1 MSDWFFGLSIWA
13 MAIIVFAVTY
23 LLAAVI
29 FTVVTRLATGD
40 RARNFKAL
48 TPAMLSPLGAVFAL
62 LLVFSAEPVW
72 TNYTHAKQ
80 AIATEA
86 SGLRDALILAGS
98 LPAGTQAPLRK
109 LVGAYVT
116 ESVNQ
121 EWPAMA
127 GNRIT
132 ALTHN
137 VCGCSEEL
145 LTAMQYMRGLTL
157 EGDGQRVIQRDIIE
171 ALEKVRT
178 ARRER
183 ILVSEDDAGDLR
195 FLGLVVIGLCLLT
208 WIALVHSDNRRS
220 CAIALAL
227 FATVIATSSLLIV
240 SYTNP
245 FSGGHALSPRILQ
258 EVME

>member
-1 MSDWFFGLSIWA
+1 
-13 MAIIVFAVTY
+13 MALAVFAVTY
-23 LLAAVI
+23 LLATVI
-29 FTVVTRLATGD
+29 FLVVTRLATGE
-40 RARNFKAL
+40 RGRNFKAL

-72 TNYTHAKQ
+72 TNYNQAKQ
-80 AIATEA
+80 AIAAEA
-86 SGLRDALILAGS
+86 SGLRDVLILAKI
-98 LPAGTQAPLRK
+98 LPPDTQDRLQT
-109 LVGAYVT
+109 LVGAYVAQ
-116 ESVNQ
+116 SVNK

-127 GNRIT
+127 SDNIT

-145 LTAMQYMRGLTL
+145 LTAMTAMRGLKPAD
-157 EGDGQRVIQRDIIE
+157 DGQRVVQRDIVD
-171 ALEKVRT
+171 ALEKVRA
-178 ARRER
+178 ARRTR
-183 ILVSEDDAGDLR
+183 ILISEDDAGNLR

-208 WIALVHSDNRRS
+208 WIGLVHADNRRS

-227 FATVIATSSLLIV
+227 FATVIAMSSLLIV

-258 EVME
+258 EVMD

>member
-1 MSDWFFGLSIWA
+1 MSDWFFSLSVLA
-13 MAIIVFAVTY
+13 MAVIVFAVTY
-23 LLAAVI
+23 LLATVI
-29 FTVVTRLATGD
+29 FLVVTRAATGSS
-40 RARNFKAL
+40 AKNFKAL

-72 TNYTHAKQ
+72 TNFTHAKQ

-86 SGLRDALILAGS
+86 SGLRDALILAKS
-98 LPAGTQAPLRK
+98 MPAETQMRLRT
-109 LVGAYVT
+109 LVGAYVA
-116 ESVNQ
+116 ESVNK

-127 GNRIT
+127 AGRVT

-145 LTAMQYMRGLTL
+145 LTAMQYMRGLKL
-157 EGDGQRVIQRDIIE
+157 EDDGQRVIQRDIIE

-183 ILVSEDDAGDLR
+183 ILVSEDDAGNLR

-208 WIALVHSDNRRS
+208 WIGLVHADNRRS

-227 FATVIATSSLLIV
+227 FATVIAMSSLLIV

-258 EVME
+258 EVMD

>member
-1 MSDWFFGLSIWA
+1 MSDWFFGLSVLA
-13 MAIIVFAVTY
+13 MAVIVFAVTY
-23 LLAAVI
+23 QLAAI
-29 FTVVTRLATGD
+29 IYFVVTRMATGD
-40 RARNFKAL
+40 RVRNFKAL

-72 TNYTHAKQ
+72 TNYNHAKQ

-86 SGLRDALILAGS
+86 SGLRDALILAQS
-98 LPAGTQAPLRK
+98 LPAETQAPLRK
-109 LVGAYVT
+109 LIGAYVAQ
-116 ESVNQ
+116 SVNQ

-127 GNRIT
+127 QDRVT

-145 LTAMQYMRGLTL
+145 LTAMQYMRGLKL
-157 EGDGQRVIQRDIIE
+157 ADDDQRVIQRDIIQ

-195 FLGLVVIGLCLLT
+195 FLGLVVIGLCVLT

-227 FATVIATSSLLIV
+227 FGTVIAMSSLLIV

-245 FSGGHALSPRILQ
+245 YSGGHALSPRILQ
-258 EVME
+258 EVMD

>member
-1 MSDWFFGLSIWA
+1 L
-13 MAIIVFAVTY
+13 
-23 LLAAVI
+23 
-29 FTVVTRLATGD
+29 VTRLAVDERVRT
-40 RARNFKAL
+40 FKAL

-86 SGLRDALILAGS
+86 SGLRDALILAKS
-98 LPAGTQAPLRK
+98 MPEQTQTRLRI
-109 LVGAYVT
+109 LIGAYVA
-116 ESVNQ
+116 ESVNN

-127 GNRIT
+127 SNRVT
-132 ALTHN
+132 FLTHN

-145 LTAMQYMRGLTL
+145 LTAMQYMRSLKL
-157 EGDGQRVIQRDIIE
+157 QDDGQHVYQRDIID
-171 ALEKVRT
+171 ALEKVRG

-183 ILVSEDDAGDLR
+183 ILISEDDAGNLR
-195 FLGLVVIGLCLLT
+195 FIGLIVIGLCLLT

-220 CAIALAL
+220 CGIALAL
-227 FATVIATSSLLIV
+227 FATVIAMSSLLIV

-245 FSGGHALSPRILQ
+245 FSGGHGLNPRILQ
-258 EVME
+258 EVMD

>member
-1 MSDWFFGLSIWA
+1 MSDWFFGLSILA

-23 LLAAVI
+23 LLAAI
-29 FTVVTRLATGD
+29 ILLVVTRLATGD
-40 RARNFKAL
+40 RAKNFKAL

-72 TNYTHAKQ
+72 TNYNHAKQ
-80 AIATEA
+80 AIAAEA
-86 SGLRDALILAGS
+86 SGLRDALILAQS

-109 LVGAYVT
+109 LISAYVAQ
-116 ESVNQ
+116 SVNQ

-127 GNRIT
+127 QDRIT
-132 ALTHN
+132 ELTHN

-157 EGDGQRVIQRDIIE
+157 ADDGQRVIQRDIIE

-208 WIALVHSDNRRS
+208 WIGLVHSDNRRS
-220 CAIALAL
+220 CAIALGL
-227 FATVIATSSLLIV
+227 FATVIAMSSLLIV